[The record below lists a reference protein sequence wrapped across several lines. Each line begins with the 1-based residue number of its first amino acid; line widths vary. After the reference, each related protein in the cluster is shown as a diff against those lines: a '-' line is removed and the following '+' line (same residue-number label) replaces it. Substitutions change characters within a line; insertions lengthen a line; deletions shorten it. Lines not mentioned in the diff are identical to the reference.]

1 MHRNF
6 ATILSVSLLFGLGA
20 GIYEFALPYFL
31 DVSGVSVPR
40 MGFIYAVGAILVF
53 IVRIY
58 AGHLSDIFG
67 RKSLYSVSVA
77 LTAIVNTLTPATAA
91 VWAQAVL
98 KSTFDAGAMIFD
110 SMYQLCLHDDNREFF
125 LSRVGKVRGL
135 QALAAAAGTMAAG
148 LLLADGIYARPF
160 HLAAASFLVGLIVF
174 LIGYRPRTNAAPDG
188 NTSRP
193 SAHRSLRALFSL
205 DLPRPLLILTV
216 TTFIFTVG
224 LSISHCFV
232 MQLFWERQFGASTSI
247 IGIILMLHR
256 FTIAIPLLALQ
267 WKAKSHLK
275 RIFIIFL
282 TFEGLAIAA
291 SGFIGSLIPSAIV
304 WLTHDLFG
312 AGVWMPAQSALIQR
326 YSRQATRGQDTT
338 KVFAIGSL
346 GWIFGPLIA
355 GAIFDRWH
363 AGPFILSGAIVIIA
377 AAVLLLLPDDD

>member
-6 ATILSVSLLFGLGA
+6 ATILGVSLLFGLGA

-31 DVSGVSVPR
+31 DANGVSIPR

-53 IVRIY
+53 LARIY

-67 RKSLYSVSVA
+67 RKRLSSASVA
-77 LTAIVNTLTPATAA
+77 LTAIVNALTPATAA
-91 VWAQAVL
+91 LWAQAVL

-110 SMYQLCLHDDNREFF
+110 SLYQLCLHDDNREHF
-125 LSRVGKVRGL
+125 LSRVGRARGL

-148 LLLADGIYARPF
+148 LLLADGPYARPF
-160 HLAAASFLVGLIVF
+160 HLAAASFIVGLIVF
-174 LIGYRPRTNAAPDG
+174 LIGYRPDSNAAPDAD
-188 NTSRP
+188 TTQP
-193 SAHRSLRALFSL
+193 PAHRSLRALVSL
-205 DLPRPLLILTV
+205 DLPRPLLILTISA
-216 TTFIFTVG
+216 FILTAGF
-224 LSISHCFV
+224 SISHCFV
-232 MQLFWERQFGASTSI
+232 MQLFWERQFGATTSI

-256 FTIAIPLLALQ
+256 FTFAIPLLALP
-267 WKAKSHLK
+267 WKAKTHLK
-275 RIFIIFL
+275 RIFIIFVTL
-282 TFEGLAIAA
+282 EGIAITA
-291 SGFIGSLIPSAIV
+291 SGFIGALIPSAVV

-326 YSRQATRGQDTT
+326 YSREATRGQDTS
-338 KVFAIGSL
+338 KVFAISSL

-377 AAVLLLLPDDD
+377 AAVLFLLPDDD

>member
-1 MHRNF
+1 
-6 ATILSVSLLFGLGA
+6 
-20 GIYEFALPYFL
+20 
-31 DVSGVSVPR
+31 
-40 MGFIYAVGAILVF
+40 
-53 IVRIY
+53 
-58 AGHLSDIFG
+58 
-67 RKSLYSVSVA
+67 
-77 LTAIVNTLTPATAA
+77 
-91 VWAQAVL
+91 
-98 KSTFDAGAMIFD
+98 MIFD